1 MALRDEF
8 NNLVGTKF
16 AGETVYE
23 YDWFSGSQ
31 INIMLGDVVIDSAV
45 GISFNIQQTKT
56 PVYGYA
62 SQYYKFV
69 ADGHVL
75 VQGNLTIA
83 FKETGYL
90 MYPIQRLL
98 NRQTLIE
105 GSGYSDEVRNQLSTS
120 PKYSMKN
127 GQIQRNLSN
136 ESQSLTEASKNGARK
151 RVMKASVEQMF
162 EWEARG
168 EDPKLQNR
176 YNKFWRELG
185 ALPDDKFEDWADTF
199 EDAIWYGSDNSNP
212 VVRDK
217 FFTRNLK
224 QDGSILEEE
233 DVLRHRRLDQY
244 PEIDIII
251 SYGDQSVA
259 SANHT
264 VKKILDVNFTGQSQV
279 IEISG
284 QPVYEQYSFIARN
297 LA

>member
-1 MALRDEF
+1 MAIRDEY
-8 NNLVGTKF
+8 NNLVGSKF
-16 AGETVYE
+16 SGERVYE

-69 ADGHVL
+69 TNGHVL

-98 NRQTLIE
+98 NNQVNTKNLD
-105 GSGYSDEVRNQLSTS
+105 YSDLAKQEFSSS
-120 PKYSMKN
+120 PKYSMEN
-127 GQIQRNLSN
+127 GEFQRGYKSSTN
-136 ESQSLTEASKNGARK
+136 SLTEAADAARRK
-151 RVMKASVEQMF
+151 RTMKANVEQMF

-168 EDPKLQNR
+168 GDPKLQRR
-176 YNKFWRELG
+176 YNKFWRGLSS
-185 ALPDDKFEDWADTF
+185 LPDDKFEDWAETF
-199 EDAIWYGSDNSNP
+199 EDAVWFGSDSSNP

-217 FFTRNLK
+217 FFSNNIDDTTSLA
-224 QDGSILEEE
+224 DE
-233 DVLRHRRLDQY
+233 DVLMHRRLDQY

-251 SYGDQSVA
+251 SYGDQSIH

-264 VKKILDVNFTGQSQV
+264 VKKILDVNFTGQSQT

-297 LA
+297 LV

>member
-1 MALRDEF
+1 MAIRDEY

-45 GISFNIQQTKT
+45 GISFNVQQTKT

-69 ADGHVL
+69 ANGHVL

-98 NRQTLIE
+98 QNQAITRNL
-105 GSGYSDEVRNQLSTS
+105 GYSDEARNKYSTS

-127 GQIQRNLSN
+127 GEMQRTYNAD
-136 ESQSLTEASKNGARK
+136 SQSLTESANAGHRK
-151 RVMKASVEQMF
+151 RVMQANVEQMF
-162 EWEARG
+162 EWQERG
-168 EDPKLQNR
+168 GDPRLQRR
-176 YNKFWRELG
+176 YNKFWRQLG
-185 ALPDDKFEDWADTF
+185 RLPDDKFEEWADTF

-217 FFTRNLK
+217 FFTNNIP
-224 QDGSILEEE
+224 DGASVADE
-233 DVLRHRRLDQY
+233 DILRHRRLDQY
-244 PEIDIII
+244 PEMDIII
-251 SYGDQSVA
+251 SYGDQSVH

-264 VKKILDVNFTGQSQV
+264 VKKILDVNFTGQSQT